1 MILFRIIK
9 KIIKKIGFG
18 FKAEAVVLNP
28 IDIYLSSERIPWTEG
43 YNEYKWKLINEGV
56 NSNEIL
62 HDFSNGNLPSSY
74 GIGVD
79 ERVIEYP
86 WLISQIPQNEGKFLD
101 AGSTF
106 NFNEIINLP
115 ILENKETYIY
125 TFYPESNN
133 YASKRISYVYGD
145 LRSLPFKDSFFD
157 TVVCHS
163 TLEHIDMDNSM
174 YGYEL
179 AHVEDVKIKS
189 YEYLKVINELI
200 RVASKAGKVLL
211 SFPYGKFENHGFFQ
225 QFDSEM
231 VKKIEDTAQDT
242 CTLKKSFVTY
252 KITGWEFCKQEECDD
267 AVSYNPHTG
276 KGKGND
282 NAAHSRAICF
292 LELTK
297 LN

>member
-1 MILFRIIK
+1 MILFRLIK

-18 FKAEAVVLNP
+18 FKTEAVVLNP

-43 YNEYKWKLINEGV
+43 YNEYKWKVIAEGV

-62 HDFSNGNLPSSY
+62 HNFSNGNITSSY

-86 WLISQIPQNEGKFLD
+86 WLISQIPKNEGKFLD

-225 QFDSEM
+225 QFDAEM
-231 VKKIEDTAQDT
+231 VKKIEDISKDT

-252 KITGWEFCKQEECDD
+252 KTTGWEFCKQVECDD

-292 LELTK
+292 LELAK
-297 LN
+297 LI